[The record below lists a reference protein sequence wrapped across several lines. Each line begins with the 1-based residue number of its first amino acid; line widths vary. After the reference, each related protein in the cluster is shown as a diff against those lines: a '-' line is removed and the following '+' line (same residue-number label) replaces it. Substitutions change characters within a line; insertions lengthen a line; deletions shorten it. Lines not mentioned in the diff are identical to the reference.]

1 MTTSTRNW
9 WIGGAVVVVLIAL
22 ITWAG
27 TKEEPQQAVV
37 GTSVVVLSPS
47 ASASAGGP
55 TPMTW
60 EVRAP
65 VGSTATHTA
74 VHWGAT
80 SNSGALGTDVTPAA
94 SGYPNLLP
102 DYAEGS
108 YALPRNFTGAATFPT
123 AGTYYYRGHAII
135 GGLHYWSPEY
145 TIQIE

>member
-1 MTTSTRNW
+1 MTTSARNW

-27 TKEEPQQAVV
+27 TKEEPQQAIV
-37 GTSVVVLSPS
+37 GTSVVVVIPA
-47 ASASAGGP
+47 ASALAGV
-55 TPMTW
+55 PMPIAW
-60 EVRAP
+60 EIRAP

-74 VHWGAT
+74 IHWGVT
-80 SNSGALGTDVTPAA
+80 SNPGALGTDIAPAT

-108 YALPRNFTGAATFPT
+108 YALPRNFTGAVTFPS
-123 AGTYYYRGHAII
+123 AGISYYRGHAII

-145 TIQIE
+145 TIRVE